1 MALLLHVKTV
11 AFHTQKIECHTDGLL
26 GQAQATNTE
35 LENGMKQTIT
45 VDIIKEMASFA
56 KKNAIK
62 PKIANDGIEYYELRY
77 RDMGQETIIHTPL
90 DGPMVDL
97 ITGERLVF

>member
-1 MALLLHVKTV
+1 
-11 AFHTQKIECHTDGLL
+11 
-26 GQAQATNTE
+26 
-35 LENGMKQTIT
+35 MKPIT
-45 VDIIKEMASFA
+45 VELIKEMAEVA

-62 PKIANDGIEYYELRY
+62 PKMADDGVEYYEFRY
-77 RDMGQETIIHTPL
+77 RDKGQESIIHTPL